1 MPGQMRA
8 QIREEIVQPVKGTD
22 DFSLMAAGL
31 SRLYRDPS
39 YSRSVQSFTW
49 VWERPENIDG
59 DVAPPPAT
67 LDNSLIPPEPWKVV
81 EIPPGTTVR
90 DALDTGQ
97 RFFAVF

>member
-8 QIREEIVQPVKGTD
+8 QLREELVQPVKGTD

-49 VWERPENIDG
+49 VWERPENSDG
-59 DVAPPPAT
+59 SVATPPAT
-67 LDNSLIPPEPWKVV
+67 LDNSLIPPEPWRVV
-81 EIPPGTTVR
+81 QISPGTTVR
-90 DALDTGQ
+90 DALDNGQ